1 MRIIIHAEHA
11 EDAIM
16 GARAVNAAIRDGH
29 DDVIYSYGT
38 PVDYSVYVR
47 TNKTGFTAY
56 VSSLAFCQDVESAS

>member
-1 MRIIIHAEHA
+1 VRIIIHADRA

-16 GARAVNAAIRDGH
+16 GARAVTAAIRDGH
-29 DDVIYSYGT
+29 DAVIYSYGT

-56 VSSLAFCQDVESAS
+56 VTSKAVAEGASE